1 MNKKLIYFTNI
12 ISPYRHDFFNQ
23 LSVYFELTVVY
34 QAEFFG
40 GVPAEWHPKNSD
52 FNYKAVF
59 LSDGIIEEK
68 KIKLSAIPILFKDWD
83 YIVFTNYGYITE
95 FVYILIS
102 ILFRKKFIIEVDGMI
117 DKKDTYFK
125 KIMKEL
131 IFKKASRVFSP
142 SRASDKVIYKYNSK
156 SIIDR
161 YPFSSV
167 CKKDVLKKTL
177 SKMEKSSLKKQ
188 YGFSENDFLVISIG
202 QFVHR
207 KGFDI
212 LLESAK
218 KIDTGVT
225 LMIVGGQP
233 DQKLLLLAREAKVK
247 VIFQSFHNKNVIY
260 DLLRMA
266 NVFALATREDVWGL
280 VINEALACGLPI
292 ITTDKCNSGVELIVN
307 GWNGFIIKNE
317 SCEELSDRINTLFR
331 DTKLLEDISS
341 NALLTARKYT
351 IETMVDAHVNLL
363 NDS

>member
-1 MNKKLIYFTNI
+1 
-12 ISPYRHDFFNQ
+12 
-23 LSVYFELTVVY
+23 
-34 QAEFFG
+34 
-40 GVPAEWHPKNSD
+40 
-52 FNYKAVF
+52 
-59 LSDGIIEEK
+59 
-68 KIKLSAIPILFKDWD
+68 
-83 YIVFTNYGYITE
+83 
-95 FVYILIS
+95 
-102 ILFRKKFIIEVDGMI
+102 
-117 DKKDTYFK
+117 
-125 KIMKEL
+125 MKEL